1 MATRIRIVECDEC
14 HRVFNALKEEYD
26 EDVYI
31 KTENGRELYGDLCEE
46 CSEKHS
52 RSERGAKRGETCISP
67 EDEQHLRNLI
77 MGTLKDDKC

>member
-31 KTENGRELYGDLCEE
+31 KTENDREIYGDLCEE
-46 CSEKHS
+46 CSEKHT
-52 RSERGAKRGETCISP
+52 RAENAKHKTCISP
-67 EDEQHLRNLI
+67 EDEQHFRDII
-77 MGTLKDDKC
+77 MRELKDDKC